1 MILDFVAGKVAR
13 LPWALPCVTGVGF
26 VGLLGFF
33 WEGVGGVVFFSL
45 VYGMYG
51 LRGSTLFIRD
61 NDLDLLDTS
70 LKAD

>member
-33 WEGVGGVVFFSL
+33 WEGVGGVVFFFLSL
-45 VYGMYG
+45 WHVWLEREYSFYQ
-51 LRGSTLFIRD
+51 R
-61 NDLDLLDTS
+61 
-70 LKAD
+70 